1 MKKYKKKEL
10 RKWWVYRCE
19 ECGDVG
25 LSKDLYV
32 NHSLLDYCP
41 KCFANMNYIKHY
53 EEKESLKNRMK
64 WFFRFITFTG
74 LDAGKDIIDN
84 WYLEQEHNT

>member
-1 MKKYKKKEL
+1 
-10 RKWWVYRCE
+10 
-19 ECGDVG
+19 
-25 LSKDLYV
+25 
-32 NHSLLDYCP
+32 
-41 KCFANMNYIKHY
+41 MNYIKHY